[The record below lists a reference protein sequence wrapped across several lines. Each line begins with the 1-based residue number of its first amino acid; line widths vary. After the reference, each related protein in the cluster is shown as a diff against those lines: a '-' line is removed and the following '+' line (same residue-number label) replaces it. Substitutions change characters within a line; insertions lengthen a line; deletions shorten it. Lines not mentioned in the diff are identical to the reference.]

1 MYEWAVLHL
10 EQVFV
15 HLLLFLSSC
24 LKSNMVLNNY
34 LLCQIKTLIQN
45 CEEKI

>member
-1 MYEWAVLHL
+1 MYEWTVLHL

-24 LKSNMVLNNY
+24 LKSNMVLKQ
-34 LLCQIKTLIQN
+34 LLIVPNKNANTKL
-45 CEEKI
+45 